1 MQATR
6 LDYRRSFLNFGL
18 VFTASI
24 ALFTAKGLASQPI
37 THTVDG
43 LFGPGEWTVSP
54 TDGTAARPTVSAHTF
69 TVAGQTGGSTLY
81 AEQAT
86 NGVPTPGTF
95 GTDLFLMYD
104 FTNSPN
110 AVGTGAAASSFDV
123 FFQVPSAG
131 DDYAIHITQSGF
143 TAFEK
148 SDSTPSGENAD
159 GTLHITDGVGTAVSP
174 WTALTS
180 PDPDFA
186 LANFHGAVTFGPSPN
201 SATAHLQAEFSVSID
216 SRSSPAGGKDGLYSP
231 EPAFWSASGKGT
243 QGDPPISSAIFT
255 LSDDGTIGLLP
266 QLGPNGGP
274 VAQPSDVPEPG
285 IALLLGTGLMAM
297 VLRRRA

>member
-95 GTDLFLMYD
+95 GTH
-104 FTNSPN
+104 
-110 AVGTGAAASSFDV
+110 V
-123 FFQVPSAG
+123 
-131 DDYAIHITQSGF
+131 
-143 TAFEK
+143 
-148 SDSTPSGENAD
+148 
-159 GTLHITDGVGTAVSP
+159 
-174 WTALTS
+174 
-180 PDPDFA
+180 
-186 LANFHGAVTFGPSPN
+186 
-201 SATAHLQAEFSVSID
+201 
-216 SRSSPAGGKDGLYSP
+216 
-231 EPAFWSASGKGT
+231 
-243 QGDPPISSAIFT
+243 
-255 LSDDGTIGLLP
+255 
-266 QLGPNGGP
+266 
-274 VAQPSDVPEPG
+274 
-285 IALLLGTGLMAM
+285 
-297 VLRRRA
+297 